1 MEAADIKTIV
11 SSAMAV
17 GAAIMVMAWHGR
29 QRPGCQKHEASVY
42 VLRYTCPVGMRD
54 SEQSQMLR
62 FDQVLAH

>member
-29 QRPGCQKHEASVY
+29 QRPDCQNHEASAY
-42 VLRYTCPVGMRD
+42 VLTKCCLVGRQGSD
-54 SEQSQMLR
+54 
-62 FDQVLAH
+62 